1 MNTIIFKNDKQLQKA
16 FGHIGTQNFS
26 SYIKKISVLIRD
38 NILDE
43 QNLNKALNEYNIK
56 RITEIK
62 EEILDMLLAYI
73 NFILSDNFITDIEA
87 QNFKQLKRFFGVKE
101 GDFYKHRYKEI
112 ENILDRQFKL
122 IYSDNKIDTD
132 EALHKVGLQELFDLG
147 YDQFLQ
153 LINKEVRAALER
165 GADPGEL
172 DTIFIAAYQ
181 GEKISSQ
188 WKRLFSKLG
197 LKKLRNK

>member
-1 MNTIIFKNDKQLQKA
+1 MNTFLFKNDIQLQKA
-16 FGHIGTQNFS
+16 FSYISTQNFS
-26 SYIKKISVLIRD
+26 SYIKKISALIRN

-43 QNLNKALNEYNIK
+43 HNLDKVLNEYDIK

-87 QNFKQLKRFFGVKE
+87 KNFKQLKRFFGVRE
-101 GDFYKHRYKEI
+101 GDFYKHRYREI
-112 ENILDRQFKL
+112 ENILDGQFKL

-165 GADPGEL
+165 GANPGEL
-172 DTIFIAAYQ
+172 DSIFIATYQ
-181 GEKISSQ
+181 NKKISLQ
-188 WKRLFSKLG
+188 GKRFFLKFG
-197 LKKLRNK
+197 LKKLRNR